1 MHWWF
6 FKIHIKMTDITVLIS
21 LYNTCLSILMFLTI
35 NEFPRGKYR
44 LKVSFTIIEI
54 PTRSPKFYVLYD
66 YYNYE
71 RMQYLSAVL
80 KYELCLFMES

>member
-1 MHWWF
+1 
-6 FKIHIKMTDITVLIS
+6 MTDITVLIL
-21 LYNTCLSILMFLTI
+21 LYNKYFSIVMFLTI
-35 NEFPRGKYR
+35 NEFRREKYR
-44 LKVSFTIIEI
+44 LKVSFTIMEI